1 MGELIKIS
9 QDRSIPRVAC
19 PHCGEVNLIDIIPFR
34 EDVSKILRDNCT
46 SCKQEIFVAILLLG
60 HTKLD
65 LLLLLIK
72 KVIGVVTS
80 PHKII
85 G

>member
-9 QDRSIPRVAC
+9 KDSSTPRIAC
-19 PHCGEVNLIDIIPFR
+19 PHCGQPNLIDITPFK
-34 EDVSKILRDNCT
+34 EDVSKILRDRCT
-46 SCKQEIFVAILLLG
+46 SCRGEIFVAILLLG

-65 LLLLLIK
+65 LLLLLIR
-72 KVIGVVTS
+72 KVISVITS